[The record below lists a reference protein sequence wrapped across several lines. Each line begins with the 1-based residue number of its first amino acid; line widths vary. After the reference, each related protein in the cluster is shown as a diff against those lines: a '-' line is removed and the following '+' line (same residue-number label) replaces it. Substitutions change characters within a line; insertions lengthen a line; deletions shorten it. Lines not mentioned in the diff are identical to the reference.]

1 VKRGA
6 APERRLPLTLSLI
19 LRRVVRLPLVVA
31 GTRRARGSAPGV
43 QFDWKWLRW
52 TRWPLTHAI
61 VAVAALTVVFDVV
74 TAWGGVNLGSLGVV
88 PISPT
93 LPIEVVLVVMVGW
106 RRLGLDRANL
116 AAWHEFLAVGTAALL
131 FGIIEYTRH
140 IDGFAEAMG
149 LVLAALDEE
158 IVYRLAVLVLVGA
171 IVAKLSG
178 RNWRNAEDWGV
189 GPGLAAIVAAGL
201 VFTVLPGHVAQI
213 SDTLHAL
220 PFVALGMVLGYAML
234 RTGALLPAVVVH
246 ALLNLATI
254 AAFKGE
260 MPLALR
266 SALAATLLL
275 ALVLGTVVAGL
286 RLGLFRRVPV
296 VEPTPA

>member
-1 VKRGA
+1 
-6 APERRLPLTLSLI
+6 
-19 LRRVVRLPLVVA
+19 VVA
-31 GTRRARGSAPGV
+31 ELEGTWGSAPRV
-43 QFDWKWLRW
+43 TFVWKWLRW
-52 TRWPLTHAI
+52 TRWPLTRAI
-61 VAVAALTVVFDVV
+61 VAMAAFTVVFDVV
-74 TAWGGVNLGSLGVV
+74 TAWRGFNLGDLGMV

-93 LPIEVVLVVMVGW
+93 LPIELVLVVMVGW
-106 RRLGLDRANL
+106 RRLGLDRTNL

-131 FGIIEYTRH
+131 FGVIQYSRH
-140 IDGFAEAMG
+140 IGGFAEAVG

-158 IVYRLAVLVLVGA
+158 IVYRLAVLILVGA
-171 IVAKLSG
+171 TVAKLSG

-189 GPGLAAIVAAGL
+189 GPGLAAIVASGV

-260 MPLALR
+260 IPIALR
-266 SALAATLLL
+266 STLAAALLI
-275 ALVLGTVVAGL
+275 ALVLGTIVAGR
-286 RLGLFRRVPV
+286 RLGIFRLVPVERVPV
-296 VEPTPA
+296 DA